1 MHNICTKN
9 NDAIYHAP
17 DYVELLKAP
26 HLLKALKCRPCIPP
40 SRIEGIK
47 QKSISV
53 LQRKRAKEK
62 PFCRRQKVSKR
73 VKVRQKRAKGRF
85 LRNGKICQAFAEK
98 PKGLFVF
105 SFFVIVGKQQQQPD
119 DDACSDHDVKVLVV
133 RIIVC

>member
-1 MHNICTKN
+1 MQTLHSAVQNRGNKN
-9 NDAIYHAP
+9 KSQY
-17 DYVELLKAP
+17 LFCSGK
-26 HLLKALKCRPCIPP
+26 
-40 SRIEGIK
+40 G
-47 QKSISV
+47 QKKNLSAGG
-53 LQRKRAKEK
+53 K
-62 PFCRRQKVSKR
+62 KVSKR

>member
-26 HLLKALKCRPCIPP
+26 HLLKALKCRPCILP

-53 LQRKRAKEK
+53 LQR
-62 PFCRRQKVSKR
+62 
-73 VKVRQKRAKGRF
+73 KRAKGRF